1 DCKDLWFWDTEKGS
15 ITFDPGKYIFEIGT
29 SSRAIKGQV
38 EAKMSGNYIPILTTV
53 VAESN
58 KVVLQPGDQIQ
69 TSVTAAMSDDSFYDL
84 SKAKVVYSSN
94 HPAVAMVDENGKVT
108 ATGVGA
114 ALIYA
119 HVTVNGTTISNNYP
133 LKIMPNLNPK
143 SITINGKN
151 ILGFHKDIKAYSYLL
166 KSNSKI
172 PLVKAAAMGNNI
184 SVEIEQA
191 KGIPGTTI
199 VKLIDN

>member
-1 DCKDLWFWDTEKGS
+1 
-15 ITFDPGKYIFEIGT
+15 
-29 SSRAIKGQV
+29 
-38 EAKMSGNYIPILTTV
+38 
-53 VAESN
+53 
-58 KVVLQPGDQIQ
+58 
-69 TSVTAAMSDDSFYDL
+69 
-84 SKAKVVYSSN
+84 
-94 HPAVAMVDENGKVT
+94 
-108 ATGVGA
+108 
-114 ALIYA
+114 
-119 HVTVNGTTISNNYP
+119 
-133 LKIMPNLNPK
+133 PK

-199 VKLIDN
+199 VKLIDNFTLETNTYYLNFDMPSVSDDFDNAIGNQWTWLRENKATHSTS